1 MQHFFANG
9 AGLKGFRVAHGP
21 LPSFELFA
29 KARAPF
35 GFAGAT
41 GLKPSDL
48 QLMIASSQRD
58 ALVVRLRREY
68 QSLWRR

>member
-35 GFAGAT
+35 AFARAA
-41 GLKPSDL
+41 GLKPSY
-48 QLMIASSQRD
+48 LMVASSQHGD
-58 ALVVRLRREY
+58 A
-68 QSLWRR
+68 